1 MDPPDQPTR
10 PPTTSQVLFP
20 PDTEDAPAPA
30 ANAARSSRARGSR
43 SGASGHTTPAGS
55 DRTDERFFLRHNS
68 AKGVRPFKLT
78 DDMKSIIFGGASA
91 LPDWV
96 SQDNNERG
104 SHYRASRPSRNQTE
118 PDTRGV
124 NVSPTPTDA
133 QQEGADSGELRAWGF
148 PLPQAARRSNAV
160 SPLREEQQPDDAN
173 ELEGGARSHAN
184 LQRVQRAAATRVEP
198 TGVLARG
205 AKMVGES
212 LPMMVMGLFY
222 KMTVPPEPMR
232 LQAPSDPQVR
242 EKALVQGVAITS
254 LFTEIQQRNSHYLR
268 LLLALIFVSF
278 YFLVVYWQADVESK
292 FAVASSVSQSFLVTL
307 PLKIEEIGVFLR
319 LAINSVWTDVN
330 CGNGFCDAPYEFPQ
344 FGELGCQE
352 DCGKETNLVNLLVV
366 LEGDFSTSALGEMA
380 SEGLRASASWNLC
393 FEDAKRAEYGLE
405 DLCYFPEAQA
415 FESTAVVISKEF
427 SVPPTLNWY
436 VHIVKDYYRTLEG
449 RVYVLGNTTSVVD
462 VEITPSWSSCSA
474 QRA

>member
-1 MDPPDQPTR
+1 M
-10 PPTTSQVLFP
+10 
-20 PDTEDAPAPA
+20 
-30 ANAARSSRARGSR
+30 
-43 SGASGHTTPAGS
+43 
-55 DRTDERFFLRHNS
+55 
-68 AKGVRPFKLT
+68 GV
-78 DDMKSIIFGGASA
+78 G
-91 LPDWV
+91 
-96 SQDNNERG
+96 
-104 SHYRASRPSRNQTE
+104 
-118 PDTRGV
+118 
-124 NVSPTPTDA
+124 A

-278 YFLVVYWQADVESK
+278 YFLVVYWQVRAMPLAVWRHAPFTTVFWRTTGCRKAAPLTLTLSDDVIPLRRMWSP
-292 FAVASSVSQSFLVTL
+292 SSPWHRQCRS
-307 PLKIEEIGVFLR
+307 R
-319 LAINSVWTDVN
+319 
-330 CGNGFCDAPYEFPQ
+330 
-344 FGELGCQE
+344 
-352 DCGKETNLVNLLVV
+352 
-366 LEGDFSTSALGEMA
+366 FSSHCL
-380 SEGLRASASWNLC
+380 
-393 FEDAKRAEYGLE
+393 
-405 DLCYFPEAQA
+405 
-415 FESTAVVISKEF
+415 
-427 SVPPTLNWY
+427 
-436 VHIVKDYYRTLEG
+436 
-449 RVYVLGNTTSVVD
+449 
-462 VEITPSWSSCSA
+462 
-474 QRA
+474 